1 MCPHNVLFSVPRAST
16 WWLNTL
22 PFQRTCAFADLATPR
37 GAGNGA
43 ENGEQVLKANVAS
56 TPRKEEC
63 T

>member
-1 MCPHNVLFSVPRAST
+1 MTGIKLGYGYGGRSLTNTPNSVSHRARAPAAPAVLETV
-16 WWLNTL
+16 L
-22 PFQRTCAFADLATPR
+22 
-37 GAGNGA
+37 

>member
-1 MCPHNVLFSVPRAST
+1 MFSSELARVRLVL
-16 WWLNTL
+16 
-22 PFQRTCAFADLATPR
+22 RTCDPAVLETVL
-37 GAGNGA
+37 